1 VPELQDSV
9 LGIPSL
15 LADGLIL
22 VSFWKPV
29 VLILPFIGW
38 GWIVTRVLD
47 KHAARFFLPRE
58 GWNIGHLTA
67 GLVALLLAV
76 LMPVEGEGGFWAGFG
91 AAFLILLGDIVVFA
105 QITNKDERVPEQF
118 HLTLDFSKWTEA
130 RKAKADAKK
139 AGKAEL
145 VIRAADKSALA
156 VPATD
161 SPDFQV
167 RLAAEALLMRAVDA
181 RASQAEL
188 APAGKENLYGVV
200 LTIDGVRTAG
210 ATMPASDAVK
220 IIDLWKAGAKLDV
233 NERRKPLQGE
243 VNIERGER
251 KVKARV
257 SSVGVQGGMRL
268 TLLFNPDQAVRFKP
282 DKLGLLEAQ
291 MNELREIVADPK
303 GTVILAGVPDGG
315 RTSMMYSVLKL
326 HDAYTTNVQ
335 TIELDVQ
342 DALEGIRQN
351 VWDPMAEGPD
361 YSTLTRSILR
371 RDPDVVALAEVPDAN
386 TAKEICKADQERS
399 RIYASVKAPNALA
412 GLQTWM
418 KLVGDAEMGSKATHG
433 VVAVRLVRRLCS
445 NCRVQYQP
453 APDML
458 KKLGLPVDKVKVL
471 YKKGGQVILKKDPE
485 TCPACQGTGYAG
497 QEGIFEAYKIGPAE
511 QELLKSGDWNG
522 LRTEL
527 RKRQLPSMQQA
538 ALRKAVDGTT
548 SIEEITRVMAE
559 PQGAAP
565 AGAAPA
571 PKPAAPA
578 QPAPKK

>member
-1 VPELQDSV
+1 MPELQDSV

-15 LADGLIL
+15 LADGAIL
-22 VSFWKPV
+22 VSYWKPV
-29 VLILPFIGW
+29 VLIFPFIGW
-38 GWIVTRVLD
+38 GWIVSRVLD

-58 GWNIGHLTA
+58 MWNIGHLSA

-76 LMPVEGEGGFWAGFG
+76 LMPVQGEGGFWAGFG
-91 AAFLILLGDIVVFA
+91 AAFLILLADIVLFA

-145 VIRAADKSALA
+145 VIRAADKSVLA
-156 VPATD
+156 VPAID

-181 RASQAEL
+181 RASQVEL
-188 APAGKENLYGVV
+188 APTGKENLYGVV
-200 LTIDGVRTAG
+200 LMIDGVRTAG

-220 IIDLWKAGAKLDV
+220 IIDLWKAGAKLAID
-233 NERRKPLQGE
+233 ERRKPLQGE

-303 GTVILAGVPDGG
+303 GTVILAGMPDGG

-335 TIELDVQ
+335 TIEFDVQ

-361 YSTLTRSILR
+361 FSTLTRSILR
-371 RDPDVVALAEVPDAN
+371 RDPDVVALAEVPDQN
-386 TAKEICKADQERS
+386 TAKEICKADQERT
-399 RIYASVKAPNALA
+399 RVYASLKAPSAFA
-412 GLQTWM
+412 GLQAWI
-418 KLVGDAEMGSKATHG
+418 KLVGDAELGSKATHG

-458 KKLGLPVDKVKVL
+458 KKLGLPADKVKVL

-511 QELLKSGDWNG
+511 QELLKAGDWNT

-559 PQGAAP
+559 PQNPAP
-565 AGAAPA
+565 AGAQPA

>member
-1 VPELQDSV
+1 MPELQDSV

-15 LADGLIL
+15 LADGAIL
-22 VSFWKPV
+22 VSYWKPV
-29 VLILPFIGW
+29 VLIFPFIGW

-58 GWNIGHLTA
+58 MWNLGHLSA
-67 GLVALLLAV
+67 GLISLLLAV
-76 LMPVEGEGGFWAGFG
+76 LMPVQGEGGFWAGFG
-91 AAFLILLGDIVVFA
+91 AAFLILLADIVLFA

-145 VIRAADKSALA
+145 VIRAADKTALA

-161 SPDFQV
+161 APDFQV
-167 RLAAEALLMRAVDA
+167 RLAAESLLMRAVDA

-188 APAGKENLYGVV
+188 APTGKENLYGVV

-220 IIDLWKAGAKLDV
+220 IIDLWKAGAKLAID
-233 NERRKPLQGE
+233 ERRKPLQGD

-251 KVKARV
+251 KIKARV

-268 TLLFNPDQAVRFKP
+268 TLLFNPDEAVRRKP

-303 GTVILAGVPDGG
+303 GTVILAGMPDGG
-315 RTSMMYSVLKL
+315 RTTMMYSVLKL

-371 RDPDVVALAEVPDAN
+371 RDPDVVALAEVPDQN
-386 TAKEICKADQERS
+386 TAKEICKSDQERT
-399 RIYASVKAPNALA
+399 RIYASLKAPSALA
-412 GLQTWM
+412 GLQAWM

-458 KKLGLPVDKVKVL
+458 KKLGLPADKVKVL

-511 QELLKSGDWNG
+511 QELLKAGDWNA

-559 PQGAAP
+559 PQTPAPGAPSAAKP
-565 AGAAPA
+565 PAPA
-571 PKPAAPA
+571 PK
-578 QPAPKK
+578 K

>member
-1 VPELQDSV
+1 MSELQDSV
-9 LGIPSL
+9 LGTPSL
-15 LADGLIL
+15 LADGAIL
-22 VSFWKPV
+22 VNYWKPV
-29 VLILPFIGW
+29 VLILPFLGW
-38 GWIVTRVLD
+38 GWIVSRVLD
-47 KHAARFFLPRE
+47 KHAARFFLARE
-58 GWNIGHLTA
+58 AWNIGHLSA
-67 GLVALLLAV
+67 ALVALLLAV

-156 VPATD
+156 VPAID
-161 SPDFQV
+161 APDFQV
-167 RLAAEALLMRAVDA
+167 RLAAESLFMRATDA
-181 RASQAEL
+181 RASQVEL

-200 LTIDGVRTAG
+200 LMIDGVRSAG

-243 VNIERGER
+243 INVERGDR

-257 SSVGVQGGMRL
+257 ASVGVQGGMRL
-268 TLLFNPDQAVRFKP
+268 TLMFNPDTAVRRKP
-282 DKLGLLEAQ
+282 DQLGLLEAQ

-303 GTVILAGVPDGG
+303 GTVILAGMPDAG
-315 RTSMMYSVLKL
+315 RTTLMYSVLKL

-351 VWDPMAEGPD
+351 VWDPIAEGPD

-371 RDPDVVALAEVPDAN
+371 RDPDVVALAEVPDSN

-399 RIYASVKAPNALA
+399 RVYASLKAPSAIA
-412 GLQTWM
+412 GLQAWM
-418 KLVGDAEMGSKATHG
+418 KLVADPDMASKATRG
-433 VVAVRLVRRLCS
+433 VLAGRLVRKLCS

-458 KKLGLPVDKVKVL
+458 KKLGLPADKVKVL

-485 TCPACQGTGYAG
+485 TCPACQGTGYVG
-497 QEGIFEAYKIGPAE
+497 QEGIFEVYKIGPAE
-511 QELLKSGDWNG
+511 QELLKAGDWNT

-559 PQGAAP
+559 PQSPSPGAP
-565 AGAAPA
+565 PTSGA
-571 PKPAAPA
+571 PKPSAPN
-578 QPAPKK
+578 APKK

>member
-58 GWNIGHLTA
+58 MWNIGHMTA

-91 AAFLILLGDIVVFA
+91 AVVLILLGDIVLFA

-145 VIRAADKSALA
+145 VIRASDKSLLG
-156 VPATD
+156 VPAID
-161 SPDFQV
+161 APEFQV
-167 RLAAEALLMRAVDA
+167 RLAAESLLMRAMDA
-181 RASQAEL
+181 RASQVEL
-188 APAGKENLYGVV
+188 APAGKENLYGAV

-303 GTVILAGVPDGG
+303 GTVILAGMPDGG

-361 YSTLTRSILR
+361 FSTLTRSILR
-371 RDPDVVALAEVPDAN
+371 RDPDVVALAEVPDQN

-418 KLVGDAEMGSKATHG
+418 KLVGDAEMGAKAAHG

-458 KKLGLPVDKVKVL
+458 KKLGLPADKVKVL

-511 QELLKSGDWNG
+511 QELLKAGDWNT

-559 PQGAAP
+559 PQSPAP
-565 AGAAPA
+565 AGAQPA
-571 PKPAAPA
+571 AKPAASA

>member
-1 VPELQDSV
+1 M

-29 VLILPFIGW
+29 VLIIPFVAW
-38 GWIVTRVLD
+38 GWIVSRVLD
-47 KHAARFFLPRE
+47 KHAARFFLARE
-58 GWNIGHLTA
+58 MWNIGHLSA

-76 LMPVEGEGGFWAGFG
+76 LMPVQGEGGFWAGFG
-91 AAFLILLGDIVVFA
+91 AAFIILLADIVIFA

-118 HLTLDFSKWTEA
+118 HLTLDFSKWTES

-145 VIRAADKSALA
+145 IIRSADKATLA
-156 VPATD
+156 VPASD
-161 SPDFQV
+161 APDFQV
-167 RLAAEALLMRAVDA
+167 RLAGESLFMRAIEA
-181 RASQAEL
+181 RASQVEL
-188 APAGKENLYGVV
+188 APTGKENLYGIIM
-200 LTIDGVRTAG
+200 TIDGVRSAG

-220 IIDLWKAGAKLDV
+220 IIDLWKAGAKLDI

-243 VNIERGER
+243 VNVERGER
-251 KVKARV
+251 KFKARV

-268 TLLFNPDQAVRFKP
+268 TLLFEPEAAVRRKP
-282 DKLGLLEAQ
+282 ENLGLLEAQ

-303 GTVILAGVPDGG
+303 GTVLLAGMPDAG
-315 RTSMMYSVLKL
+315 RTTMMYSVLKL

-351 VWDPMAEGPD
+351 TWDPAAEGPD

-371 RDPDVVALAEVPDAN
+371 RDPDVVALAEVPDQN

-399 RIYASVKAPNALA
+399 RVYACLKSPSAFAA
-412 GLQTWM
+412 LQTWM
-418 KLVGDAEMGSKATHG
+418 KLVGDADLGSKALHG
-433 VVAVRLVRRLCS
+433 VVAGRLVRKLCS

-458 KKLGLPVDKVKVL
+458 KKLGLPADKVKVL

-497 QEGIFEAYKIGPAE
+497 QEGIFEVYKIGPAE
-511 QELLKSGDWNG
+511 QELLKSGDWNT

-538 ALRKAVDGTT
+538 ALRKAVDGLT

-559 PQGAAP
+559 PQSPASPGGP
-565 AGAAPA
+565 AGAQAA

-578 QPAPKK
+578 PSQPAPKK

>member
-1 VPELQDSV
+1 MPELQDSV
-9 LGIPSL
+9 FGIPSL
-15 LADGLIL
+15 LAAGAFL
-22 VSFWKPV
+22 VSIWKPL
-29 VLILPFIGW
+29 VLIIPFIGW
-38 GWIVTRVLD
+38 ATIVSKVLD

-58 GWNIGHLTA
+58 MWNVGHLTA

-76 LMPVEGEGGFWAGFG
+76 LMPVEGALGFWAGFG

-145 VIRAADKSALA
+145 VIRAVDKSALA
-156 VPATD
+156 VPGTD
-161 SPDFQV
+161 APDFQV
-167 RLAAEALLMRAVDA
+167 RLAAESLFMRAVDA
-181 RASQAEL
+181 RATQVEL
-188 APAGKENLYGVV
+188 APAGKENLYGTV
-200 LTIDGVRTAG
+200 LMIDGVRTAG

-220 IIDLWKAGAKLDV
+220 LIDLWKSGAKLDI

-243 VNIERGER
+243 VNVERGDR
-251 KVKARV
+251 KYKARV

-268 TLLFNPDQAVRFKP
+268 TLLFSPDQAVRRKP
-282 DKLGLLEAQ
+282 EQLGLLEAQ

-303 GTVILAGVPDGG
+303 GTVILAGMPDGG

-335 TIELDVQ
+335 TIELDAQ

-351 VWDPMAEGPD
+351 TWDPMAEGPD

-386 TAKEICKADQERS
+386 TAREICKSDQERT
-399 RIYASVKAPNALA
+399 RVYASLKAPSALA
-412 GLQTWM
+412 ALQTWM
-418 KLVGDAEMGSKATHG
+418 KLVGDAEMGAKAVHG
-433 VVAVRLVRRLCS
+433 VVAGRLVRKLCS

-458 KKLGLPVDKVKVL
+458 KKLGLPADKVKVL

-497 QEGIFEAYKIGPAE
+497 QEGVFEAYKIGPAE
-511 QELLKSGDWNG
+511 QELLKAGDWNT

-548 SIEEITRVMAE
+548 SIEEITRVLAD
-559 PQGAAP
+559 PPPGGTPPAAP
-565 AGAAPA
+565 SA
-571 PKPAAPA
+571 PKPVAP